1 MRCIPLFALVVCLLR
16 AEDVSPRVGL
26 IEIYGARRVS
36 IQKIRSAMGVN
47 SGDPLPSREDTE
59 ERINKLSGVLASR
72 VEAACCLNA
81 KPILYVGIEEREAP
95 HIEFH
100 PAPTGSQTL
109 PAGLFENYQKL
120 LENAEASIRGKNADE
135 DLTNGY
141 SLMADPESRILQL
154 SFLPAVEENLPLI
167 DQVVRQSSDPE
178 QRAGAAYLLQY
189 GPRGARTSKV
199 ISDALQYALRDQEDI
214 VRENAIQAL
223 KAVTIGAKL
232 HPDEAIHIEPTW
244 FVELMNSVVWSDRR
258 DACLAL
264 VELTENRNPGTMQL
278 LRERAL
284 PSVLEMARWHDL
296 NHALPAFILAGRLA
310 GLDEKAI
317 KAAWVSEDREPVLK
331 QALKKRTK

>member
-1 MRCIPLFALVVCLLR
+1 VCLAR
-16 AEDVSPRVGL
+16 AEDISPRIGL
-26 IEIYGARRVS
+26 IEVYGARHVS
-36 IQKIRSAMGVN
+36 VQKIRFAMGVRD
-47 SGDPLPSREDTE
+47 GDPLPSRQDTE

-81 KPILYVGIEEREAP
+81 KPILYVGVQEREAP

-100 PAPTGSQTL
+100 PAPTGEQVL
-109 PAGLFENYQKL
+109 PAALYDSYQKL
-120 LENAEASIRGKNADE
+120 LENAQASVRGNNADE

-154 SFLPAVEENLPLI
+154 SFLPLVETNLALI
-167 DQVVRQSSDPE
+167 DQVLRQSADPE

-189 GPRGARTSKV
+189 GPRSVRTSKL
-199 ISDALQYALRDQEDI
+199 IADALQYALRDQEDM
-214 VRENAIQAL
+214 VRENAMQAL
-223 KAVTIGAKL
+223 KAVSVGAKL
-232 HPDEAIHIEPTW
+232 HADETVHVEPTW

-264 VELTENRNPGTMQL
+264 VELTEDRNPETMDL

-284 PSVLEMARWHDL
+284 PAVIEMARWHDL

-310 GLDEKAI
+310 GLDEKTI
-317 KAAWVSEDREPVLK
+317 QAAWVGEDREPVLK
-331 QALKKRTK
+331 QALKRKAK